1 MKKNLFYYL
10 FAVICLVSVFTSC
23 SDDDDD
29 KIVNPVPQ
37 TVFNSENGLQLTYN
51 GEPMLG
57 KKVTF
62 TPDATNATKATLRLE
77 GEFDLSGI
85 LGNRAVDATPIAP
98 GVFLGT
104 PVTTLPVELS
114 INGDQCT
121 FSGSSETDYCTYSYE
136 GKVTTGALQLA
147 FTDVK
152 LKDVSLAG
160 TSWNMAPTGTMFEG
174 DPMAP
179 IHIKWEADEFP
190 FGGGTWDINSAISLI
205 VSMTQIEG
213 KSIPE
218 LLSGVLNKVTFLP
231 DGNIQAEYKDAL
243 TDAEWKTSGLN
254 IAMYTVKDNKIYLFL
269 NPSQIM
275 AVANKN
281 RAVDL
286 NEILVALMPTLL
298 PMLSNGIPLSY
309 TTNEDGQMKAYLD
322 NTTLLPI
329 LKSIA
334 PMFENEEFV
343 TGLVDMLKEQA
354 GELGALVDAFLKP
367 VLQAMP
373 QIISTTTD
381 IEIGLKLVPEAK

>member
-98 GVFLGT
+98 GVFPGT

-152 LKDVSLAG
+152 LKDASLAG

>member
-1 MKKNLFYYL
+1 MN
-10 FAVICLVSVFTSC
+10 
-23 SDDDDD
+23 
-29 KIVNPVPQ
+29 
-37 TVFNSENGLQLTYN
+37 
-51 GEPMLG
+51 
-57 KKVTF
+57 
-62 TPDATNATKATLRLE
+62 
-77 GEFDLSGI
+77 
-85 LGNRAVDATPIAP
+85 
-98 GVFLGT
+98 
-104 PVTTLPVELS
+104 
-114 INGDQCT
+114 
-121 FSGSSETDYCTYSYE
+121 
-136 GKVTTGALQLA
+136 
-147 FTDVK
+147 
-152 LKDVSLAG
+152 
-160 TSWNMAPTGTMFEG
+160 
-174 DPMAP
+174 
-179 IHIKWEADEFP
+179 FP